1 MTDETPRE
9 DTEVNPYQAPETTS
23 AVAAALSKLPGWLVL
38 FFGIVGLLLFGL
50 GGAGSSAGEMA
61 MAVNNNMNAVL
72 YGLPGAIAA
81 LVFGFGNVRVGK
93 DTGLSSLGVV
103 VACFGILGG
112 AYNLYMS
119 LQ

>member
-1 MTDETPRE
+1 MTDETATDE
-9 DTEVNPYQAPETTS
+9 TEVNPYQAPETTS
-23 AVAAALSKLPGWLVL
+23 SVAAALSKLPGWLVL
-38 FFGIVGLLLFGL
+38 FFVFVGLLLLGL
-50 GGAGSSAGEMA
+50 GGSSDTAGEA
-61 MAVNNNMNAVL
+61 IMAVNNNLNAVM

-93 DTGLSSLGVV
+93 DTGLSALGVA
-103 VACFGILGG
+103 VACIGILGG